1 MLRITIVLTLGLF
14 LCGMALAD
22 DCHPPLKAG
31 WQQYIVGYGSLM
43 EAKSKQM
50 TEPNAGESRPVQV
63 TGFRR
68 EWNLH
73 GTFPTTFLGVREDA
87 SAQMVAVL
95 YRAELIE
102 GKIGADAREFSY
114 CRAPVDADSVS
125 TLDGSELPAQ
135 SQIWIYVNKPEF
147 LSSPNAKHPIV
158 QSYVDIFITG
168 CLEMQERVTESG
180 FNFVDQCILT
190 TSGWSKHWVNDRLY
204 PRRPF
209 MYQKRVL
216 EIDEPLKRL
225 LPEYFEAIKIE

>member
-1 MLRITIVLTLGLF
+1 
-14 LCGMALAD
+14 
-22 DCHPPLKAG
+22 
-31 WQQYIVGYGSLM
+31 
-43 EAKSKQM
+43 
-50 TEPNAGESRPVQV
+50 
-63 TGFRR
+63 
-68 EWNLH
+68 
-73 GTFPTTFLGVREDA
+73 
-87 SAQMVAVL
+87 
-95 YRAELIE
+95 
-102 GKIGADAREFSY
+102 
-114 CRAPVDADSVS
+114 
-125 TLDGSELPAQ
+125 
-135 SQIWIYVNKPEF
+135 
-147 LSSPNAKHPIV
+147 V